1 MTNESNNSKMRNLI
15 LVALF
20 ITITL
25 FTIFHEGYLGMI
37 SPLFWIT
44 LAAGFAIAVWLGLKI
59 STIRLV
65 SLLLVI
71 FIIEYIKETI
81 GIRAG
86 FWTYHGING
95 SYNFGVWAWVLG
107 GVITYALATQVII
120 KLLRK
125 LKISWPKWLKPI
137 IILLVASIIP
147 LTLGDYQ
154 SGTGWMFWLF
164 YGLLLALA
172 IYASIKMEF
181 PVLMGIIIASWII
194 GNPSEYVGSIN
205 SGVWTYPHNP
215 SYPPFFLL
223 FGCWPLE
230 ILAQYLLSAYIAKEA
245 LDKDTF

>member
-1 MTNESNNSKMRNLI
+1 MANELNNSKVRNLV

-20 ITITL
+20 IIVTL
-25 FTIFHEGYLGMI
+25 FTIYNEGYLRMI
-37 SPLFWIT
+37 SPLFWTI
-44 LAAGFAIAVWLGLKI
+44 LIAGFSICTWLAFLI
-59 STIRLV
+59 PTIRFV

-86 FWTYHGING
+86 FWTYHGIGG
-95 SYNFGVWAWVLG
+95 SYSFGVWAWVLA
-107 GVITYALATQVII
+107 GVISYALATRII
-120 KLLRK
+120 IRLIRK
-125 LKISWPKWLKPI
+125 LKITWPKWLN
-137 IILLVASIIP
+137 LVFVLAVVSIIP
-147 LTLGDYQ
+147 LTLGNYL

-164 YGLLLALA
+164 YAALLVSA

-181 PVLMGIIIASWII
+181 PVLAGIIIASWFI

-205 SGVWTYPHNP
+205 SGIWTFTHDPN
-215 SYPPFFLL
+215 YPPVFLL

-230 ILAQYLLSAYIAKEA
+230 ILTQYMLSAFIAKEA